1 MSTTLLPPNSPPQK
15 PGRRYKQSGEELQR
29 ASSSF
34 YSSFLSAQKASFE
47 KVKFKKSQSWVFFMW
62 RPVASFK
69 ISASHKISKLCFV
82 RLSTTEVRSIIELA
96 IEIYLQLCYEL
107 FLIEMKKLIV
117 KVQVTLK
124 VGWRLKWFLRT
135 YLRVNTS
142 LTSHDDAPPSL
153 PSHSRLSLSGRTH
166 S

>member
-1 MSTTLLPPNSPPQK
+1 MRTTLLPPNSPPQK

-96 IEIYLQLCYEL
+96 IEIYLQSVMNH
-107 FLIEMKKLIV
+107 FS
-117 KVQVTLK
+117 LK
-124 VGWRLKWFLRT
+124 
-135 YLRVNTS
+135 
-142 LTSHDDAPPSL
+142 
-153 PSHSRLSLSGRTH
+153 
-166 S
+166 